1 VAAAALKIFSLDKAL
16 IKMRCKFKA
25 QHT

>member
-1 VAAAALKIFSLDKAL
+1 VAAAALKIFSLDKTL